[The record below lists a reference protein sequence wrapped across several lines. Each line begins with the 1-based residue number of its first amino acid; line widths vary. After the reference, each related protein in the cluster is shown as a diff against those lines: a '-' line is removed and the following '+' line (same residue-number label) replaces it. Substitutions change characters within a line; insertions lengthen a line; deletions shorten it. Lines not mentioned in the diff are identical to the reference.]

1 MRVDFLNIFE
11 MIVLSSLIGSVIVLM
26 ILIFKGIFRNKL
38 NFTFHYYIWL
48 ILIIK
53 LIIPF
58 GPQNPL
64 NISNLY
70 ENFHVQGTTNK
81 ATQIT
86 QINSSKELTNATLS
100 NPISI
105 SAMHPSNKSVIS
117 KANRIPLTHKVNI
130 EKVFCFIW
138 ILGTSLS
145 IAILV
150 TGYKKLKDIV
160 GTSIKNIN
168 STHREILN
176 KCKKAMNIRTEVE
189 LSYSQKINSPS
200 LCGLIKPKILIPV
213 SVAANIGDE
222 EFKYIIMH
230 ELTHLKNKDIF
241 INYAIT
247 LLSIIYWFN
256 PLLLYAFHKMR
267 QDCEISCDGQ
277 VISYLGASENLQY
290 GNTII
295 KVLEL
300 AGKSNRLI
308 GTTSMV
314 LNSFEIKRRI
324 IMISKYRKIDFKGIL
339 LGTVVFVIIGGL
351 GIAINTSNI
360 ISDKNIVKATTLQ
373 VKTPVI
379 TSKSTVKN
387 IPNIASAAIIKKST
401 SDNTDS
407 IVPFSAD
414 IVIYNSHADEAYPSG
429 MKVSDVGALLSN
441 KLVKEGF
448 NSHFIKCDPPADY
461 NKSYQA
467 ARALIT
473 KNVKQYSNTILID
486 IHSNIIE
493 NEKSNARKMVFQFTK
508 RNPRYKANKK
518 FVDSLLGNIKN
529 SKEVKSEMYF
539 YQFGISYFNEDL
551 SNNSTVIELGN
562 NISSDSDIEVCV
574 NALVSALKN
583 TQKTSSK

>member
-1 MRVDFLNIFE
+1 MDFLNIFE
-11 MIVLSSLIGSVIVLM
+11 MIVLPSLIGSIIVLM

-58 GPQNPL
+58 GPQTPL

-81 ATQIT
+81 STQIT
-86 QINSSKELTNATLS
+86 QSNSSKELTNATLS

-117 KANRIPLTHKVNI
+117 KANRIPLNHKVNI

-267 QDCEISCDGQ
+267 EDCEISCDGQ

-324 IMISKYRKIDFKGIL
+324 IMISKYRKINFKGIL

-387 IPNIASAAIIKKST
+387 TPNTASAAIIKKST

-486 IHSNIIE
+486 IHSNILE

-518 FVDSLLGNIKN
+518 FVDSLLGNIKT

>member
-1 MRVDFLNIFE
+1 MDFLNIFE
-11 MIVLSSLIGSVIVLM
+11 MIVLSSLIGSIIVLM

-58 GPQNPL
+58 GPQTPL

-81 ATQIT
+81 STQIT
-86 QINSSKELTNATLS
+86 QSNSSKELTNATLS

-117 KANRIPLTHKVNI
+117 KANRIPLNHKVNI

-267 QDCEISCDGQ
+267 EDCEISCDGQ

-308 GTTSMV
+308 GTTSMI

-324 IMISKYRKIDFKGIL
+324 IMISKYRKINFKGIL

-387 IPNIASAAIIKKST
+387 TPNTASAAIIKKST

-448 NSHFIKCDPPADY
+448 NSHFVKSDPQADY
-461 NKSYQA
+461 NKSYQTT
-467 ARALIT
+467 RDLIT
-473 KNVKQYSNTILID
+473 KYVKHYSNTILLD
-486 IHSNIIE
+486 IHSNVIE
-493 NEKSNARKMVFQFTK
+493 NEKSDTRKMLFVLAK
-508 RNPRYKANKK
+508 SSPHYKANKK

-529 SKEVKSEMYF
+529 SKDVKSEINF
-539 YQFGISYFNEDL
+539 YQFGVSYFNQDL
-551 SNNSTVIELGN
+551 SNNSTLVEFGN
-562 NISSDSDIEVCV
+562 NISSDSDIETCV

-583 TQKTSSK
+583 TQKVSSN

>member
-1 MRVDFLNIFE
+1 MDFLNVFE
-11 MIVLSSLIGSVIVLM
+11 LIVLSSLIGSVIVLM
-26 ILIFKGIFRNKL
+26 ILIIKGIFRNKL

-70 ENFHVQGTTNK
+70 ENFHVQSTTNNT
-81 ATQIT
+81 TQT
-86 QINSSKELTNATLS
+86 TSSKELTNATLS

-105 SAMHPSNKSVIS
+105 SAMHPSNKSIS
-117 KANRIPLTHKVNI
+117 KANSIPLKHNVNI

-138 ILGTSLS
+138 IFGSSLS
-145 IAILV
+145 IGILV
-150 TGYKKLKDIV
+150 IGYKKLKDIV
-160 GTSIKNIN
+160 RTSIKNIN

-176 KCKKAMNIRTEVE
+176 KCRSAMNIKTEVE
-189 LSYSQKINSPS
+189 LSYSQKISSPS

-213 SVAANIGDE
+213 RIADNIGDE

-241 INYAIT
+241 INWAIT
-247 LLSIIYWFN
+247 LLSMIYWFN
-256 PLLLYAFHKMR
+256 PIFLYAFHKMR

-277 VISYLGASENLQY
+277 VLSYLGASENLQY

-314 LNSFEIKRRI
+314 LNNLEIKRRI
-324 IMISKYRKIDFKGIL
+324 IMISKYKKLNFKGIL
-339 LGTVVFVIIGGL
+339 LGTVAFIAIGSL
-351 GIAINTSNI
+351 GIALNTSNMN
-360 ISDKNIVKATTLQ
+360 SDKNIARATPLQ
-373 VKTPVI
+373 VETPVT

-387 IPNIASAAIIKKST
+387 TSNAAASAIFKKST

-407 IVPFSAD
+407 IVPFSSD
-414 IVIYNSHADEAYPSG
+414 IVIYNSHPDEDYPSG
-429 MKVSDVGALLSN
+429 MKVTDVGALLSN

-448 NSHFIKCDPPADY
+448 DSHFIKRAPSTDY
-461 NKSYQA
+461 KKSFQDT
-467 ARALIT
+467 RDLIT
-473 KNVKQYSNTILID
+473 KNVKAYSTTILLD
-486 IHSNIIE
+486 IHRDIK
-493 NEKSNARKMVFQFTK
+493 EKSKCDTK
-508 RNPRYKANKK
+508 KIKFVLAKCNPHYEANKR
-518 FVDSLLGNIKN
+518 FVDSLLGNIEN
-529 SKEVKSEMYF
+529 SKEIKSDIYF
-539 YQFGISYFNEDL
+539 YQYGISYFNQDL
-551 SNNSTVIELGN
+551 SNNSSYIELGN
-562 NISSDSDIEVCV
+562 NMSSDSDIEACV
-574 NALVSALKN
+574 NALVLALKN
-583 TQKTSSK
+583 TQNTSSN